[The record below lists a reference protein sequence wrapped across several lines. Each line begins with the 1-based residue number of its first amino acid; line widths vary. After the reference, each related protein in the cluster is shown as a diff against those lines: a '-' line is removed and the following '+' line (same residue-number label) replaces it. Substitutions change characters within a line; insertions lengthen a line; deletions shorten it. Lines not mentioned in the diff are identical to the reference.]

1 MAMSAVYTNFGGM
14 LVCEERGGVERQYVS
29 DSLGSLI
36 AEIDENQNVTYTA
49 DYWPYG
55 EVRTSTGTRRSNWGF
70 VGLLG
75 YYTDFLSLLYVRAR
89 HYLTQKARWLT
100 VDSLW
105 PGPASAMYRC

>member
-1 MAMSAVYTNFGGM
+1 MSAVYTNFGGM